1 MDDFSISQSHSH
13 ACPCVQAYSTSAL
26 YYKTGGGGR
35 VSSLAVASLLLVFLG
50 LGPSAIEWFPRPLAG
65 CLLLHLGTR
74 KKGGGRVG

>member
-1 MDDFSISQSHSH
+1 M
-13 ACPCVQAYSTSAL
+13 
-26 YYKTGGGGR
+26 
-35 VSSLAVASLLLVFLG
+35 SSLAVASLLLVFLG